1 MGHLNSHAEAGSL
14 SSGSHGHSTW
24 RASYAKALCFPPLH
38 VHSSSFF
45 RARSMHIM
53 AINGNEKSAIIQ
65 PLAGGMGPSSGLE
78 QFPFPGTLLAE
89 AGVGVFRLSLYLPH
103 LTELITTRP
112 HCPPPT
118 PGSGPVVCSP
128 SKTRANVH
136 VLIRGCRSPSQKTS
150 GTLPPFPFLCKEP
163 LRVTA
168 LGTSRVPKVSL
179 WPFLHDVERVPLGAG
194 DKEVIPRNDKYRMQG
209 STPQFRMQ
217 GGIAS

>member
-38 VHSSSFF
+38 VRSSSFF

-103 LTELITTRP
+103 LTELITTHP

-150 GTLPPFPFLCKEP
+150 GTLLHFPFL
-163 LRVTA
+163 
-168 LGTSRVPKVSL
+168 S
-179 WPFLHDVERVPLGAG
+179 
-194 DKEVIPRNDKYRMQG
+194 M
-209 STPQFRMQ
+209 
-217 GGIAS
+217 